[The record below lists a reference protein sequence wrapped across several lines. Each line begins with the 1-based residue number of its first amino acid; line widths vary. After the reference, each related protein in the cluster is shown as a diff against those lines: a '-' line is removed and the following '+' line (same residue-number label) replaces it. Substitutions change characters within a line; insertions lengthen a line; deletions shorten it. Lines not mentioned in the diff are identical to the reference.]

1 MARKKRPA
9 LRRVA
14 FIGNSLPRQC
24 GIATFTGDLT
34 DALASTFRQTDVFLV
49 PINDVPEGYDYP
61 DSVWF
66 EIAEKEIASYRRAA
80 DYLNINNVDVVS
92 LQHEYGIFGGPA
104 GSHILALLRELR
116 MPTVTTL
123 HTILN
128 DPDPNERAV
137 MEELAELSDT
147 LVAMTSRSVDILRD
161 VYGVPNS
168 KIEIIPHGIH
178 DVPFVDPS
186 FYKDKFG
193 VEGKN
198 VMLTFGLLGP
208 GKGIELAI
216 VALPAFVAWYK
227 P

>member
-1 MARKKRPA
+1 MIEPVLAMVAVLLLEADVDECRAAPSGTRRIRYNKSFTERPA

-24 GIATFTGDLT
+24 GIATFTCDLT

-61 DSVWF
+61 DRVWF
-66 EIAEKEIASYRRAA
+66 EIAEKEIAAYRRAA

-123 HTILN
+123 HTILRE
-128 DPDPNERAV
+128 PDAGERAV

-147 LVAMTSRSVDILRD
+147 LVAMTSKSVDILRD

-178 DVPFVDPS
+178 DVPFVDP
-186 FYKDKFG
+186 
-193 VEGKN
+193 
-198 VMLTFGLLGP
+198 
-208 GKGIELAI
+208 
-216 VALPAFVAWYK
+216 
-227 P
+227 